1 MDVAYYCM
9 SYRLCLPPPNCKTY
23 NMRRIDYIVIHCTA
37 TPHTTKIE
45 SIKNY
50 WKNVLKW
57 RNVGYHYIIETNGNV
72 VKLSDIENPT
82 NGVAGYNTK
91 SIHISYIGGVDKDGK
106 PVDNRTDAQKKA
118 LIETIKKV
126 RNEVVLKQ
134 RFFPI
139 IQGHTDFP
147 NVLKACPCFDAKEEY
162 KNI

>member
-1 MDVAYYCM
+1 
-9 SYRLCLPPPNCKTY
+9 
-23 NMRRIDYIVIHCTA
+23 MRRIEYIVIHCTA
-37 TPHTTKIE
+37 TPHNTKID

-57 RNVGYHYIIETNGNV
+57 QNVGYHYIIEANGNV

-91 SIHISYIGGVDKDGK
+91 SIHISYIGGVDKNGK

-147 NVLKACPCFDAKEEY
+147 NVSKACPCFDAKEEY

>member
-1 MDVAYYCM
+1 
-9 SYRLCLPPPNCKTY
+9 
-23 NMRRIDYIVIHCTA
+23 MRRIEYIVIHCTA
-37 TPHTTKIE
+37 TPHNTKID

-57 RNVGYHYIIETNGNV
+57 RNVGYHYIIEANGNV

-91 SIHISYIGGVDKDGK
+91 SIHISYIGGVDKNGK

-147 NVLKACPCFDAKEEY
+147 NVSKACPCFDAKEEY